1 MKKYLLILLALMAL
15 VSCEDS
21 FESEREL
28 ESYTLEELNTLS
40 EGFDVSK
47 IDHDQLIA
55 DLTEG
60 AIWIPLY
67 QGSWT
72 EETQKWDYNPIFGG
86 GFSNTQ
92 WICDA
97 DGEAVNVSL
106 LYEDSIPRTTYF
118 SHAATWQYDSK
129 TGEIVAVLNENSEE
143 YRLKVLYYESP
154 VLYFSQDNPW
164 DGRTNSY
171 IVNLRAYTKAQAETE
186 MNKLISK

>member
-1 MKKYLLILLALMAL
+1 MKKYLLILVAAIAL

-40 EGFDVSK
+40 EGFDVLK
-47 IDHDQLIA
+47 IDYDQLIA

-60 AIWIPLY
+60 AIWMPLY

-72 EETQKWDYNPIFGG
+72 EETQKWDYNPIFGV

-92 WICDA
+92 WIFDA

-106 LYEDSIPRTTYF
+106 LYEDSIPKTTYF

>member
-1 MKKYLLILLALMAL
+1 MKKYLLILVAAIAL

-28 ESYTLEELNTLS
+28 ESYTLEELNMLS
-40 EGFDVSK
+40 EGFGVSK

-60 AIWIPLY
+60 AIWMPLY

-72 EETQKWDYNPIFGG
+72 EETQKWDYNPIFGV

-92 WICDA
+92 WIFDA

-106 LYEDSIPRTTYF
+106 LYEDSIPKTTYF

-154 VLYFSQDNPW
+154 VLYFSQNDTWNN
-164 DGRTNSY
+164 RLNSY
-171 IVNLRAYTKAQAETE
+171 LVDLRQYTKDQAEAE
-186 MNKLISK
+186 MTKQIEE